1 MSITEKFKAL
11 FSEGVKLTSKEAI
24 ELATIATN
32 AVELKFVSAVSG
44 EKSFN
49 IEGGEVVVGAV
60 IYLVGDDGENT
71 DVEDGEYEFTVEG
84 FEPFIAKVEGG
95 IVIEVAELIVIEEK
109 EAKEEEADA
118 PAVEAELSDEGL
130 ESRLKAIEEIL
141 SPIMLSVKN
150 PRDFKAEF
158 SAMEATMLETIKVE
172 MAKVPAIDALVV
184 KQEFSKNDV
193 KEDKNPN
200 DAMISMY
207 SRKKK

>member
-184 KQEFSKNDV
+184 KQEFSKKDV